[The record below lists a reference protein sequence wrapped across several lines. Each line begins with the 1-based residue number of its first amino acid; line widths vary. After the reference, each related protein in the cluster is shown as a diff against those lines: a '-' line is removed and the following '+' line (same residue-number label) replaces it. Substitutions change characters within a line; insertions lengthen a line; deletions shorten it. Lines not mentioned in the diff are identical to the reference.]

1 MNAIHPMQEIKE
13 KLKQILKVV
22 PPKTEICYIDY
33 PVYNNVGDLLI
44 MKGTEAFFLG
54 ITNIR

>member
-44 MKGTEAFFLG
+44 MKGTEAFF
-54 ITNIR
+54 